1 MCSYCIFNNEVIYV
15 FTRLLMLVVLAMV
28 GFIIVTIIL
37 TRLVMLIMI
46 VEVIGFEFVTINL
59 VIRKKYMNSVKKSPV
74 YS

>member
-1 MCSYCIFNNEVIYV
+1 
-15 FTRLLMLVVLAMV
+15 MV